1 MKTAVAFAS
10 IAACL
15 ALRADLND
23 GNWIFTVANGEATL
37 TGYSGTGPEDLVLPS
52 TVTAA
57 GTNYTVTAIGSNAL
71 SGKSWFKTVQIPD
84 SVRRIGSRAFD
95 TCNGLVDVLIPE
107 SVTNL
112 ADNVFHSCEG
122 ITNAVILA
130 QADVIDLG
138 MFPEQSADFDTLVIA
153 GNGRTRLG
161 RSYDGYLQHP
171 RHVRI
176 SGVKSLGSYCFKNY
190 PNLEDIVFEDDLL
203 EEIGSYAF
211 QDCAF
216 SEIPCFGAASRVK
229 VVKANAFYGCT
240 NLTSVVIPDSVT
252 NIENS
257 AFYNCRAITSLTVGP
272 GVEAVNGGMLGE
284 QTSLTSLV
292 IHGNGN
298 TRVSGF
304 NGKAVQNVTVSG
316 VREIAGSA
324 FSGCASLR
332 TVELADDGRL
342 ENLGEWA
349 FGDDASLLSVDIP
362 NSVTNIGQYAFY
374 RCYALTNA
382 TIGTSVRTIAAN
394 VFGNCRSLLRV
405 EIPASV
411 TSIGDG
417 AFGNCESI
425 SEVVWHGNDGTING
439 GVFGGQTNWV
449 SLAILGN
456 GNTRVRGFNS
466 KAVQNVTVS
475 GVRALEAEAFSG
487 CTSLRAVELADDG
500 MLENLGEWAFGN
512 DASLLSV
519 DIPNSVTN
527 IGRYAFYRCY
537 ALTNA
542 TIGTSV
548 RTIAANVFDA
558 CHSLLRVEIP
568 ASVTSIGDG
577 AFGTC
582 NSIRDVV
589 WHGNDGTINGGVFG
603 GQTNWVSLA
612 ILGNGNTRVR
622 GFNSKAVQNVTVS
635 GVRALEA
642 EAFSGCASLRA
653 VELADDGKLGD
664 LGEWAFGDDASLL
677 SIVIPSTV
685 TNIGRYAFYRCY
697 ALKSVVFEADA
708 APAIGSQAFE
718 YIPSDAVFY
727 IHEGATGYDATQYPW
742 NSWSVVTL
750 MDDGT
755 VGQSGA
761 INASVTW
768 RAGVPYQI
776 LAPLKVRGSST
787 VLTIEPGAEVRFA
800 EGASLMV
807 ENGGTIEAA
816 GTPDNPV
823 LFTSAAAAKSA
834 GDWEFIGGDNGRISL
849 RCATVEYG
857 GGKSGTGSVYGY
869 GARIY
874 LDRVTVQ
881 NSENG
886 AICGAYV
893 YATNSVLRTS
903 EKGVSS
909 ANWTTEIRL
918 YNCVVDD
925 CGTAMDNFSAL
936 AYNTIVANCPD
947 VGSRGNF
954 KYSLFDAECRFTAA
968 DYREH
973 NIAGNPKFLENTF
986 YQVAADSPA
995 VDAGSGEWAPETDY
1009 FGSVRMAS
1017 TNVVA
1022 VGVPNAR
1029 GICPDIGIHEV
1040 EGLTEVNLPD
1050 LAVEAIELPAT
1061 LSPGAEVEFAYV
1073 VTNRGDGAA
1082 LAPWTEQLWL
1092 TNEAGCVRLRS
1103 WRTTEGLSTNA
1114 AAERTFA
1121 IVVPDT
1127 IELSGAVRA
1136 LVRLDTDRDVIQ
1148 KDECSHEGQSDEAT
1162 INGKL
1167 TISLGDSVREG
1178 GSIWGQVKRSGGNG
1192 AALSVALSATGD
1204 AAAQVTNMPQTVTLT
1219 AGSATAGFYVKVADN
1234 SEVDGDRVVAITASA
1249 DGFSPVEKEL
1259 TIVDDEV
1266 PQLTI
1271 EVVGVTTNTFT
1282 EGTNLT
1288 ICVRRP
1294 AAVSGKELTVYLGG
1308 VNSSQFSYPSSVT
1321 LAAGEEYAEFTLAS
1335 VNDTS
1340 SELAAALSLRASASG
1355 YASAQYDFTLEDDDI
1370 PGVSLTLSPEAVSEG
1385 AGLNAVYAVLARTDD
1400 DAEKL
1405 KKAIT
1410 VFLTASEEGALIM
1423 PSSVTIPANTR
1434 SVRFAI
1440 GVVDNAEMEPGGGRV
1455 VTISAAIRIDSCGC
1469 SWRPQESGGALEAE
1483 LEIADNDGPA
1493 LFVTAEPTTMREG
1506 LAEAGVLTVRANSAS
1521 VAQDVVV
1528 TLTHDG
1534 ASEIS
1539 LPATVTIPAGANS
1552 ATATIQTLDDGEEDG
1567 SKVVSVYAE
1576 AQGFAPGSTWVLV
1589 TDQNLPDFAVRN
1601 VRPSE
1606 TIVIAGETIEVEF
1619 DLANVGFRNR
1629 VGGVPYAVYWVD
1641 GTNTWRY
1648 AAKDLVLSGVTEE
1661 GVATNAPLHVVCEVP
1676 APETAGNGRI
1686 AVVADPDGTI
1696 VELDAANN
1704 AAWSDAVTVSPAY
1717 VTEGVACDKAVYGT
1731 GEKITVTGVAVKP
1744 DGVTRAANVEVEVYL
1759 VSGGMRRTLTA
1770 TTDDAGE
1777 FAVGYTPMSGEI
1789 GRFGV
1794 GASYPG
1800 IGAAAVQATCDVA
1813 GFVLGGLPSSR
1824 YVEDLTL
1831 GDVVTNASARIRN
1844 PCGVALTDVTVE
1856 AVDMP
1861 ESCGLEVI
1869 GVPANGVLAAGEF
1882 IELQC
1887 VFTAAKA
1894 SAGRD
1899 YEKFSVRL
1907 SSAEGAEL
1915 TIPVYFYS
1923 QAKKAHFESYPASIS
1938 ATMTKGKTRTVS
1950 FDLTNLGYGEA
1961 VDVRV
1966 VSPDVDWLRVVGG
1979 AETASL
1985 TNNQSVTV
1993 TLELSP
1999 GADVELNRNFSGRL
2013 VVNGRNKGEDEEQNF
2028 LSIPMTFMAVSE
2040 ETGGVRIDCVDDATY
2055 NLESAPHLEGAHV
2068 KITNPYTGAVVAE
2081 GESGADG
2088 IFAADEIPEGTY
2100 QLVVTAPKH
2109 GNYAAAVEVNPG
2121 RTARVT
2127 AFLQYQAITANWTV
2141 VRTEIEDQYQV
2152 DLVLDFETSVPVPVV
2167 KMDFMD
2173 KIPKLQPG
2181 ESYATKAVFTN
2192 LGLIR
2197 ADNVSLDLPEL
2208 YGYVWV
2214 YPAGSFSLAAGAA
2227 RAVPV
2232 VLYRLPYTTEQD
2244 YQDYLD
2250 DPGHTGETS
2259 GGKPHR
2265 EISDIIDD
2273 GPGGSGGGHVPTY
2286 PEFIGGAYGGPGMKV
2301 RQHGGRA
2308 GSGTS
2313 ATHTGPL
2320 NDDESDGNPCTGYA
2334 MYSYSYVCIVDRYVM
2349 TGRQVTYGDNCPSF
2363 TAPPGIKTA
2372 GGEGSNEPS
2381 RGVEQ
2386 KLNIPPGMNGGDFWV
2401 FQDGCNGGVSNKL
2414 SPCLDELAK
2423 AAVDLEMMMFGKA
2436 IPGAGPV
2443 IEFLQKLDSYHSR
2456 LTAAGASDADRAA
2469 LANELRQ
2476 DLSGALTGFAADN
2489 NENAAKVVSG
2499 LNALQSANSAV
2510 EGYYAAGNDGLAKL
2524 KALIGGAAGIKDA
2537 FPDAIDGTPLGTII
2551 DNLNIFKQIDDAF
2564 GGVKEN
2570 CLSIMNGSGVPGS
2583 SLLRAAAPRRGAQT
2597 FAEKTAQGGPELS
2610 GNVRED
2616 AFAYATDVL
2625 RANTY
2630 FLQELFGC
2638 TDGWLHASYD
2648 DLAQLL
2654 ASCEAAAD
2662 ADGRLGADAALAVPQ
2677 GVTAEEIAAFRSR
2690 WNNTLDGVAAE
2701 EDPYADGF
2709 GAAGAVRIEVLSALA
2724 GRVKAAND
2732 YAKAQ
2737 GTVDIVRLAS
2747 LVLVDM
2753 FADALDATESSSAV
2767 CAKVSLKLSQTYT
2780 MTREAFEGTLTLYN
2794 GHDASAMTDV
2804 WLELE
2809 ITNESGD
2816 NCNGLFEISAKSG
2829 GALEANGSNVVNVN
2843 DVASKSE
2850 GTAVVQFIPA
2860 VAAAPE
2866 TPVAYKFGGKVHY
2879 RDPFTGEEAAITLLP
2894 VTLEVNPTPQLYLD
2908 YFVQRDVY
2916 ADNPFT
2922 KDIVE
2927 ASMPAELAVLV
2938 RNEGYGDAKNVKI
2951 ESVQPEVVENEK
2963 GLMIDFR
2970 LSDYSL
2976 DAAALNGATAGLG
2989 LNDVSLGTIAAR
3001 TSSVAQWWLTSTL
3014 QGHFT
3019 GMRASV
3025 THLNSQGI
3033 VDTSLIRS
3041 VDVHPLV
3048 RSVDV
3053 GDALPAFLTSDGSRY
3068 GNPDRLYRADGEVL
3082 DVRCDALASTAD
3094 SARGATC
3101 TITVTAN
3108 LPGSGPFYAKVA
3120 LPGAEEYEAVGLERA
3135 GEELP
3140 VRNAW
3145 ITDRTFVDGADPKV
3159 ETFLH
3164 LFDVAA
3170 SAGAKSYVVTLRA
3183 KPTDAPAVAG
3193 FEGVVPDA
3201 LVTNPVESVVVSFT
3215 KAIDASTFT
3224 ADDVAV
3230 WWQGAL
3236 TNGVVASITPADD
3249 SGARYEIALNG
3260 GFAASEGRFIVQA
3273 FSSGVTSLSGTLGRS
3288 EGRQIGW
3295 TYYVVDKPAVV
3306 SIKGWLDGSTV
3317 NSVANVTVQF
3327 ASAIDP
3333 ESFTY
3338 TAIKVD
3344 GVAVGDEV
3352 VVTALNKANTSFKI
3366 TGLDQ
3371 VISSR
3376 RGPNDH
3382 TIEIDAALIRN
3393 AEGVAGAAKFTSTV
3407 TIDADAPTAALSDDG
3422 EVFGSRR
3429 WTLTFSKPVVAS
3441 TVSAAAL
3448 SLTRDGAAVT
3458 VPASAKLTQVSD
3470 TVWTVSGLDSALSE
3484 DGAYALSFDAA
3495 RVRDL
3500 SGNAGA
3506 GDAATS
3512 AWSYSSEPPAAIAD
3526 LAFSPDWGTNAT
3538 DGVTWQRGVTVTG
3551 SIPSGAYSV
3560 QILAR
3565 DAAGGE
3571 SVLVETF
3578 YPTGEASFAKQA
3590 TLPIGRGT
3598 LVVRCANTSG
3608 KSSDS
3613 EKEFFVDAIPLS
3625 FEFVGFPEDGDGK
3638 LTDDVALV
3646 FSEPVTNVTAE
3657 CFSIR
3662 RGARGVVDIPAGALT
3677 VAPDA
3682 SNVVWTVSGVDEL
3695 TSSGGVY
3702 TLTFDVSR
3710 VEKLSSGLR
3719 GEADE
3724 ESDSVCWSYPPDTTP
3739 PELLSILFDG
3749 AEMYGPGGETS
3760 VASNGAAQVKFVF
3773 SEPVNFGSLK
3783 ASGWLDRAI
3792 RVQVLDGSGA
3802 VTGEVDVVSSQFR
3815 WSSDENAIVWT
3826 RGESALPASRLRFLV
3841 DAGLVTDLA
3850 GNPLRGN
3857 SEIDSFVRFSQPE
3870 ALFAADGDYAA
3881 PANIG
3886 GRLVVGVKKNGVGE
3900 AYFYDFEGEKGE
3912 RVVDGV
3918 AASFCLG
3925 VSVAKVGDD
3934 VYHGTYD
3941 GRIYKNGALLDGVNV
3956 GRARAVLSVWDG
3968 ALVVGGD
3975 DGRLLRLDGTSL
3987 KNLSGEDLVVDS
3999 ASPARSAAAFSADW
4013 TYEGRP
4019 VMVAGRGKGGLA
4031 LYVGDG
4037 AGSWDEVRTLSL
4049 ADAANTN
4056 LYERSRPVAI
4066 DVDSDGLDDLVTGYA
4081 DGSLD
4086 VRYASV
4092 NKAFAYE
4099 FEALVQPS
4107 ELTTYAVTYKPGANG
4122 TGSEQAATKTGD
4134 VALELAGAVFTR
4146 DGYVQTGW
4154 ATSDGGAK
4162 AYDLGASYTAN
4173 ADLTLYPFWT
4183 AVNYKLTLTQN
4194 STTRGTVSGGGTYKI
4209 GATATLKVAAKS
4221 GYAFAGWF
4229 TDKACTKPLNP
4240 KGYDNRSPAVK
4251 IAMPAKDTT
4260 VYAKFVSK
4268 GDDKAALKFTS
4279 ATKKLA
4285 TTPAKATAGS
4295 KFSLKIG
4302 ASSLS
4307 LPTFSATGL
4316 PKGLSINKATG
4327 EISGVGTVPG
4337 AYTAKVTITSAAG
4350 NKITQ
4355 NVKITV
4361 SAPSWAKGTFYG
4373 TAKPGKKGDPMAY
4386 LQFTVGTT
4394 GKVSGKVTYKGKAYS
4409 FKSTLS
4415 SCTASKATFT
4425 PKVKIG
4431 KATFKPGTVT
4441 IRETENVGGWLVE
4454 AANKKGT
4461 FTGQKKANLV
4471 KKGKALAKLVGKSF
4485 TFTKKTKNSGL
4496 TKSGDKL
4503 KVKLADGDKVTASG
4517 TVNGKKLAALSAPL
4531 IVSEVSALD
4540 GMTTY
4545 TLYADIL
4552 DAKTKYYKTVVF
4564 TVKVP
4569 VVLNPVPKVS
4579 AAFAK

>member
-1 MKTAVAFAS
+1 MTCFA
-10 IAACL
+10 L
-15 ALRADLND
+15 QADVYD
-23 GNWIFTVANGEATL
+23 GNWRFVVKNGEATL
-37 TGYSGTGPEDLVLPS
+37 TGYSGEGPADLVLPS
-52 TVTAA
+52 TVSAE
-57 GTNYTVTAIGSNAL
+57 GTSYTVTAVGSSAFSSRNWI
-71 SGKSWFKTVQIPD
+71 KSI
-84 SVRRIGSRAFD
+84 
-95 TCNGLVDVLIPE
+95 LIPATI
-107 SVTNL
+107 TNL
-112 ADNVFHSCEG
+112 ANNVFHSCSG

-138 MFPEQSADFDTLVIA
+138 MFPEQSVDFDTLVIS
-153 GNGRTRLG
+153 GNGRTRLD
-161 RSYDGYLQHP
+161 RSYDGSLQRP

-229 VVKANAFYGCT
+229 VIKANAFYGCT

-272 GVEAVNGGMLGE
+272 GVEAVNGGMLGG

-292 IHGNGN
+292 IRGNGK

-304 NGKAVQNVTVSG
+304 NGKAVQTVTVSG
-316 VREIAGSA
+316 VRALETEA

-332 TVELADDGRL
+332 AVELADDGRL
-342 ENLGEWA
+342 GDLGEWA
-349 FGDDASLLSVDIP
+349 FGDDASLLSVGIP
-362 NSVTNIGQYAFY
+362 NSVTNIGRYAFY

-394 VFGNCRSLLRV
+394 VFGQCHSLLRV

-411 TSIGDG
+411 TSVGSG

-425 SEVVWHGNDGTING
+425 REVVWHGNDGTING
-439 GVFGGQTNWV
+439 GVFDGQTNWV

-475 GVRALEAEAFSG
+475 GVRALETEAFSG
-487 CTSLRAVELADDG
+487 CASLRAVELADDG
-500 MLENLGEWAFGN
+500 RLGDLGEWAFGD

-519 DIPNSVTN
+519 GIPNSVTN

-548 RTIAANVFDA
+548 RTIAANVFDS
-558 CHSLLRVEIP
+558 CLSLLRVEIP

-577 AFGTC
+577 AFGNC

-589 WHGNDGTINGGVFG
+589 WHGNDGTINGGVFS

-612 ILGNGNTRVR
+612 ILGNGNTTVS
-622 GFNSKAVQNVTVS
+622 GFDGKAVQNVTIS
-635 GVRALEA
+635 GVSSLANN
-642 EAFSGCASLRA
+642 AFNNCKSLHA
-653 VELADDGKLGD
+653 VELADDGSLGD

-697 ALKSVVFEADA
+697 ALKSVVFEADV
-708 APAIGSQAFE
+708 APAIGSVAFE

-768 RAGVPYQI
+768 HAGVPYQI

-800 EGASLMV
+800 EGASLAV
-807 ENGGTIEAA
+807 ENGGTIDAA

-834 GDWEFIGGDNGRISL
+834 GDWAFIGGDSGRISL
-849 RCATVEYG
+849 RCATVECG
-857 GGKSGTGSVYGY
+857 GGSSGAIYGY
-869 GARIY
+869 GARIA

-881 NSENG
+881 DSAGG
-886 AICGAYV
+886 ALAGTYV
-893 YATNSVLRTS
+893 YATNTVLRTS
-903 EKGVSS
+903 ASGVAS
-909 ANWTTEIRL
+909 ANWNGDIRL
-918 YNCVVDD
+918 VNCVVDA
-925 CGTAMDNFSAL
+925 CGTALDSDRAI
-936 AYNTIVANCPD
+936 AYNTIVANCGD
-947 VGSRGNF
+947 AGTRGGF
-954 KYSLFDAECRFTAA
+954 RRSLFDAPCRYTAA
-968 DYREH
+968 NYGYG
-973 NIAGNPKFLENTF
+973 NLAGDPKFLADTF
-986 YQVAADSPA
+986 YRIAADSPA

-1029 GICPDIGIHEV
+1029 GICPDIGICEV
-1040 EGLTEVNLPD
+1040 EGRTEVNLPD
-1050 LAVEAIELPAT
+1050 LAVEEIALPAT
-1061 LSPGAEVEFAYV
+1061 LVPGAEVELAYV

-1082 LAPWTEQLWL
+1082 SAPWTEQLWL
-1092 TNEAGCVRLRS
+1092 TNATGAVRLQS
-1103 WRTTEGLSTNA
+1103 WRATEGLSTNA
-1114 AAERTFA
+1114 AVERAFTVT
-1121 IVVPDT
+1121 IPDT
-1127 IELSGAVRA
+1127 IELSGEVRA
-1136 LVRLDTDRDVIQ
+1136 LVRLDADGELIQ
-1148 KDECSHEGQSDEAT
+1148 KNECGHEGISEAAT
-1162 INGKL
+1162 LAGKL
-1167 TISLGDSVREG
+1167 AVSLAESVREG
-1178 GSIWGQVKRSGGNG
+1178 GSIWGEVRRSGARD
-1192 AALSVALSATGD
+1192 AALSVSLAVSGD
-1204 AAAQVTNMPQTVTLT
+1204 AAAEVTNMPQTVTIN
-1219 AGSATAGFYVKVADN
+1219 AGSATAGFHVKVADN
-1234 SEVDGDRVVAITASA
+1234 AAVDGDRAVILSANA
-1249 DGFSPVEKEL
+1249 DGFTAVAKPL

-1266 PQLTI
+1266 PQLTLEI
-1271 EVVGVTTNTFT
+1271 VGATGGAFT

-1288 ICVRRP
+1288 VRVRRP
-1294 AAVSGKELTVYLGG
+1294 ASVSAKPLTVYLGG
-1308 VNSSQFSYPSSVT
+1308 VSSSQFAYPSSIT
-1321 LAAGEEYAEFTLAS
+1321 IAAGEEYAEFTLAS

-1469 SWRPQESGGALEAE
+1469 SWRPQDDAGALEAT
-1483 LEIADNDGPA
+1483 LEIADDDGPA

-1506 LAEAGVLTVRANSAS
+1506 LAEAGVLTIRANTAS

-1528 TLTHDG
+1528 ALSHDG

-1552 ATATIQTLDDGEEDG
+1552 ATAVIRTLDDDAEDG
-1567 SKVVSVYAE
+1567 SKVVSVYAD
-1576 AQGFAPGSTWVLV
+1576 APGFATGSTWILV

-1601 VRPSE
+1601 IRPAEAS
-1606 TIVIAGETIEVEF
+1606 IIAGETIELEF
-1619 DLANVGFRNR
+1619 DLVNIGFRNR
-1629 VGGVPYAVYWVD
+1629 AGGVPYAVYWVD

-1648 AAKDLVLSGVTEE
+1648 AAKDMVLSGVTEE

-1676 APETAGNGRI
+1676 APESAGNGRI

-1704 AAWSDAVTVSPAY
+1704 SAWSDAVTVSPAY
-1717 VTEGVACDKAVYGT
+1717 VTTDVACDKAVYGT
-1731 GEKITVTGVAVKP
+1731 GEKITVSGVAVKP
-1744 DGVTRAANVEVEVYL
+1744 DGVTRAANVDVEVYL
-1759 VSGGMRRTLTA
+1759 VSGGLRRTLTA
-1770 TTDDAGE
+1770 TTDDEGE
-1777 FAVGYTPMSGEI
+1777 FAASYTPMSGEA
-1789 GRFGV
+1789 GRFEV

-1813 GFVLGGLPSSR
+1813 GFALGGLPDSR

-1831 GDVVTNASARIRN
+1831 GDVVTNAAARVRN
-1844 PCGVALTDVTVE
+1844 PCAIALTGVAVE
-1856 AVDMP
+1856 AVGMP
-1861 ESCGLEVI
+1861 ESCALEFAGL
-1869 GVPANGVLAAGEF
+1869 PADGTLAAGAF
-1882 IELQC
+1882 IELKC
-1887 VFTAAKA
+1887 VFSAVKA
-1894 SAGRD
+1894 TAGRN
-1899 YEKFSVRL
+1899 YEKFAVRL
-1907 SSAEGAEL
+1907 SSAEGAVL

-1923 QAKKAHFESYPASIS
+1923 QAKKAHFESSPASIS

-1966 VSPDVDWLRVVGG
+1966 ISPDVEWLRVVGG
-1979 AETASL
+1979 VETASL
-1985 TNNQSVTV
+1985 TNNQSATV

-1999 GADVELNRNFSGRL
+1999 GDDIELNRNFSGRL
-2013 VVNGRNKGEDEEQNF
+2013 SVNGRNKGEDEEQTF
-2028 LSIPMTFMAVSE
+2028 LTIPMTFMAVSE
-2040 ETGGVRIDCVDDATY
+2040 ETGGIRIDCVDDATY
-2055 NLESAPHLEGAHV
+2055 NLESAPHLAGAHV

-2081 GESGADG
+2081 GESGEDG

-2121 RTARVT
+2121 RTTKVT

-2141 VRTEIEDQYQV
+2141 ARTEIEDQYQV

-2167 KMDFMD
+2167 KMDFME

-2232 VLYRLPYTTEQD
+2232 VLHRLPYTVEQD

-2259 GGKPHR
+2259 GGKPHS
-2265 EISDIIDD
+2265 EISDIIGDE
-2273 GPGGSGGGHVPTY
+2273 PGGSGGGGGQMPSY

-2313 ATHTGPL
+2313 SSHAGPL

-2334 MYSYSYVCIVDRYVM
+2334 KYSYSYVCIVDRYVM
-2349 TGRQVTYGDNCPSF
+2349 TGRQVSYGDNCPSVA
-2363 TAPPGIKTA
+2363 APPGIKTA

-2401 FQDGCNGGVSNKL
+2401 FEDGCNGGVSNKL
-2414 SPCLDELAK
+2414 SPCLDDLAK

-2456 LTAAGASDADRAA
+2456 LTAAGANDADKAA

-2476 DLSGALTGFAADN
+2476 ELSGALMGFAADN
-2489 NENAAKVVSG
+2489 DENAAKIVSG
-2499 LNALQSANSAV
+2499 LNALQSANNAV
-2510 EGYYAAGNDGLAKL
+2510 EEYYAAGNDGRAKL

-2537 FPDAIDGTPLGTII
+2537 FPDAIGGTPLGTII
-2551 DNLNIFKQIDDAF
+2551 DNFNFIKQIDDAF

-2583 SLLRAAAPRRGAQT
+2583 SLLRAAASRRGVQT

-2625 RANTY
+2625 RANTH

-2732 YAKAQ
+2732 YAKEQ
-2737 GTVDIVRLAS
+2737 GTADIVRLAS

-2794 GHDASAMTDV
+2794 GHDASAMTNV

-2809 ITNESGD
+2809 ITNEAGD
-2816 NCNGLFEISAKSG
+2816 NCNGLFEIGAKSG
-2829 GALEANGSNVVNVN
+2829 GTLEADGSNVVNVN

-2879 RDPFTGEEAAITLLP
+2879 RDPFSGEEAAITLLP
-2894 VTLEVNPTPQLYLD
+2894 VALEVNPTPQLYLD

-2989 LNDVSLGTIAAR
+2989 LNDVSLGTVAAR

-3025 THLNSQGI
+3025 THLNSHGI
-3033 VDTSLIRS
+3033 VDTSLIRA
-3041 VDVHPLV
+3041 VAVHPLV

-3082 DVRCDALASTAD
+3082 DVRSDALASTAD
-3094 SARGATC
+3094 SARGAQC
-3101 TITVTAN
+3101 EITVTAN
-3108 LPGSGPFYAKVA
+3108 LPGSGPFYVKVA
-3120 LPGAEEYEAVGLERA
+3120 LPGAEEYEVVGLARA
-3135 GEELP
+3135 GGAALP
-3140 VRNAW
+3140 PRNAW

-3159 ETFLH
+3159 ETILH
-3164 LFDVAA
+3164 IFDGAA

-3193 FEGVVPDA
+3193 ITGVAADA
-3201 LVTNPVESVVVSFT
+3201 LVTNPVNGVEVAFT
-3215 KAIDASTFT
+3215 KAVDPATFT
-3224 ADDVAV
+3224 ADDVVV
-3230 WWQGAL
+3230 WWQGVR
-3236 TNGVVASITPADD
+3236 TNGVVASVTHVDGD
-3249 SGARYEIALNG
+3249 FARYALALSPA
-3260 GFAASEGRFIVQA
+3260 FAEQEGRFIVQA
-3273 FSSGVTSLSGTLGRS
+3273 FSSGVTSLSGTLGKS
-3288 EGRQIGW
+3288 EGRQLGW
-3295 TYYVVDKPAVV
+3295 TYCVLEKPAVV
-3306 SIKGWLDGSTV
+3306 TIKGWLDGTTV

-3327 ASAIDP
+3327 AAAIDP
-3333 ESFTY
+3333 ATFTS
-3338 TAIKVD
+3338 TAIWVD
-3344 GVAVGDEV
+3344 GAAVGEGV
-3352 VVTALNKANTSFKI
+3352 AITALNKANTSFRV
-3366 TGLDQ
+3366 TGLDAA
-3371 VISSR
+3371 VVPR

-3382 TIEIDAALIRN
+3382 TIEIDTAQIRN
-3393 AEGVAGAAKFTSTV
+3393 ASGVAGVAKFTATV
-3407 TIDADAPTAALSDDG
+3407 TIDANAPTAELTDDG

-3429 WTLTFSKPVVAS
+3429 WTLAFSKPVQAS
-3441 TVSAAAL
+3441 TVTAAAL
-3448 SLTRDGAAVT
+3448 SLTRDGAPVA

-3470 TVWTVSGLDSALSE
+3470 TVWTVSGLDAAVST
-3484 DGAYALSFDAA
+3484 DGAYVLSFDAT

-3512 AWSYSSEPPAAIAD
+3512 AWSYSSAPPAAIAD
-3526 LAFSPDWGTNAT
+3526 LAFAPDFGTNAT
-3538 DGVTWQRGVTVTG
+3538 DGVTWQRDVTVTG
-3551 SIPSGAYSV
+3551 SVPDGAYSIE
-3560 QILAR
+3560 ILAR
-3565 DAAGGE
+3565 DAAGT
-3571 SVLVETF
+3571 ETSLAGPF
-3578 YPTGEASFAKQA
+3578 HPEAETSFAQA
-3590 TLPIGRGT
+3590 VLLPIGRGT

-3608 KSSDS
+3608 KTSDT
-3613 EKEFFVDAIPLS
+3613 EKDFFVDAIPLS
-3625 FEFVGFPEDGDGK
+3625 LAFAGFPKEGEGQ
-3638 LTDDVALV
+3638 LTNDVALV
-3646 FSEPVTNVTAE
+3646 FSEPVTNVAAE
-3657 CFSIR
+3657 CFAIR
-3662 RGARGVVDIPAGALT
+3662 RGARGVVDIPVGALT
-3677 VAPDA
+3677 ITPDE
-3682 SNVVWTVSGVDEL
+3682 SNLVWTVAGLDAL
-3695 TSSGGVY
+3695 TTSGGTY
-3702 TLTFDVSR
+3702 TVTFDISR
-3710 VEKLSSGLR
+3710 VEKLSSGLH
-3719 GEADE
+3719 GEFDE
-3724 ESDSVCWSYPPDTTP
+3724 ETHSVSWHYTPPDTTP
-3739 PELLSILFDG
+3739 PELVKIVFDG
-3749 AEMYGPGGETS
+3749 AEMYGPEGALS

-3773 SEPVNFGSLK
+3773 SESVNFSSLK
-3783 ASGWLDRAI
+3783 TSGWLGRAI
-3792 RVQVLDGSGA
+3792 RMQLLDGSGA
-3802 VTGEVDVVSSQFR
+3802 VTGEVALAASHFR
-3815 WSSDENAIVWT
+3815 WRSGENAIVWT
-3826 RGESALPASRLRFLV
+3826 RGERALPVGNIRFLL
-3841 DAGLVTDLA
+3841 DAGLFADAA
-3850 GNPLRGN
+3850 GNPLAGN
-3857 SEIDSFVRFSQPE
+3857 SEIDSFLRFAKPE
-3870 ALFAADGDYAA
+3870 WLFMADGEFAT
-3881 PANIG
+3881 PANFG
-3886 GRLVVGVKKNGVGE
+3886 GELVVGVKKNGSGE
-3900 AYFYDFEGEKGE
+3900 AYHYGFDGVKGA
-3912 RVVDGV
+3912 RVIDGV
-3918 AASFCLG
+3918 AAANCLG
-3925 VSVAKVGDD
+3925 VSVAKIGSV
-3934 VYHGTYD
+3934 VYCGTYD
-3941 GRIYKNGALLDGVNV
+3941 GKVYRNGTLLAGVNA
-3956 GRARAVLSVWDG
+3956 GRQRAVLSVCDG
-3968 ALVVGGD
+3968 ALVIGGD
-3975 DGRLLRLDGTSL
+3975 DGRLVRLDGTAL
-3987 KNLSGEDLVVDS
+3987 KDESDADLVVDS
-3999 ASPARSAAAFSADW
+3999 GEVLRSAAAFSSGW

-4019 VMVAGRGKGGLA
+4019 LMVVGRGKGGLA

-4037 AGSWDEVRTLSL
+4037 EERWDAMRPLPLAG
-4049 ADAANTN
+4049 AANTN

-4066 DVDSDGLDDLVTGYA
+4066 DVNGDGLDDLVTGYA
-4081 DGSLD
+4081 DGSVD

-4099 FEALVQPS
+4099 FEALEFLPLEDALDTN
-4107 ELTTYAVTYKPGANG
+4107 ELAPELIWTTSATMPWLAQAGAAAYDGDYAMSAASANGASAIETVVVGPGTIAFRWKKSGAGGAYVVKTNGVEALVCGAAEWAESSVAVGSGIIRVSFVAANG
-4122 TGSEQAATKTGD
+4122 TAGFLDCVSVAGDASASADEKALQSEKA
-4134 VALELAGAVFTR
+4134 
-4146 DGYVQTGW
+4146 
-4154 ATSDGGAK
+4154 
-4162 AYDLGASYTAN
+4162 AYDAGFTAFME
-4173 ADLTLYPFWT
+4173 TY
-4183 AVNYKLTLTQN
+4183 
-4194 STTRGTVSGGGTYKI
+4194 GGVDP
-4209 GATATLKVAAKS
+4209 ATAT
-4221 GYAFAGWF
+4221 AG
-4229 TDKACTKPLNP
+4229 DYL
-4240 KGYDNRSPAVK
+4240 D
-4251 IAMPAKDTT
+4251 AM
-4260 VYAKFVSK
+4260 
-4268 GDDKAALKFTS
+4268 
-4279 ATKKLA
+4279 AT
-4285 TTPAKATAGS
+4285 
-4295 KFSLKIG
+4295 
-4302 ASSLS
+4302 
-4307 LPTFSATGL
+4307 
-4316 PKGLSINKATG
+4316 
-4327 EISGVGTVPG
+4327 
-4337 AYTAKVTITSAAG
+4337 
-4350 NKITQ
+4350 
-4355 NVKITV
+4355 
-4361 SAPSWAKGTFYG
+4361 
-4373 TAKPGKKGDPMAY
+4373 
-4386 LQFTVGTT
+4386 TT
-4394 GKVSGKVTYKGKAYS
+4394 GKAGADGRPMTLLDEFVAGTDPTDADDKLRATIDVEDGIVYVGWIPDLNADGQIRRVYKVYGKR
-4409 FKSTLS
+4409 TLS
-4415 SCTASKATFT
+4415 DGWSADPLSHEDINDGEYHFFR
-4425 PKVKIG
+4425 V
-4431 KATFKPGTVT
+4431 TV
-4441 IRETENVGGWLVE
+4441 EM
-4454 AANKKGT
+4454 
-4461 FTGQKKANLV
+4461 
-4471 KKGKALAKLVGKSF
+4471 
-4485 TFTKKTKNSGL
+4485 
-4496 TKSGDKL
+4496 
-4503 KVKLADGDKVTASG
+4503 
-4517 TVNGKKLAALSAPL
+4517 P
-4531 IVSEVSALD
+4531 
-4540 GMTTY
+4540 
-4545 TLYADIL
+4545 
-4552 DAKTKYYKTVVF
+4552 
-4564 TVKVP
+4564 
-4569 VVLNPVPKVS
+4569 
-4579 AAFAK
+4579 